1 MEIFTGCYGPEGRP
15 QAPEARL
22 FKHADPIDGLFDPF
36 DRNNL

>member
-1 MEIFTGCYGPEGRP
+1 MEIFTGHYGPKGALRRRNP
-15 QAPEARL
+15 RL